1 MLRLG
6 FGLIALLF
14 LVLVIAALVLLSRAN
29 QDYGQLTIDRQAAQ
43 AAAAIE
49 PWLVAPPPPDPAP
62 PAQHPRREGGAIQP
76 ESRLPFRA
84 LSPEE
89 LTTGLPEVMENV
101 LGLGVFTG
109 RDGYVFAWGEKL
121 PDPTELL
128 GSKEGQS
135 IQAFGDLVVRRSG
148 GIVYYLK
155 MGPGMLRAR
164 QGMQGGGS
172 RAGMGMGRMLNQVPG
187 REIIVLKY
195 DGSKLLS
202 GMYLRQTLIFGLGG
216 AALLLF
222 GGLAWLFLRI
232 QRLQSEID
240 SQRAL
245 ARLGTAARTLAHEI
259 RNPLSIIVMQKSLLE
274 RQLGEEHFP
283 ALVSIGE
290 EAKRIEFQIREVRR
304 VLGQEGPSAS
314 ATPIAGSGG
323 TGTHTAD
330 FEPAFRGN
338 PAPWLLELVDSM
350 PAWKNRVIPIQA
362 APASGSG
369 ETASPA
375 LSGESLRSI
384 LVNLVDNALDAYT
397 LRGAIDGTVEMRWS
411 MPRGYLQIEVRD
423 QAGGIARELRRRI
436 FDPFFTTKKHG
447 SGVGLSLARELAE
460 AAGGRI
466 AYRFRK
472 PAGSSFVVTLPLS
485 RSREGKTRP

>member
-1 MLRLG
+1 MDKRDRPAGTESWLRLG

-14 LVLVIAALVLLSRAN
+14 LVLVAAALVLLSRAN

-49 PWLVAPPPPDPAP
+49 PWLVAP
-62 PAQHPRREGGAIQP
+62 QP
-76 ESRLPFRA
+76 ELRLPFRA
-84 LSPEE
+84 TSPEE
-89 LTTGLPEVMENV
+89 LKTGLPEVMENV

-109 RDGYVFAWGEKL
+109 RDGYVIAWGEEL
-121 PDPTELL
+121 PDPGELL
-128 GSKEGQS
+128 GSKNGQS
-135 IQAFGDLVVRRSG
+135 VQPFGDLVVRRPG
-148 GIVYYLK
+148 GIVFYLK

-164 QGMQGGGS
+164 QGMQAGGG
-172 RAGMGMGRMLNQVPG
+172 RTGMGMGRMLNQMPA

-222 GGLAWLFLRI
+222 GGLVWLFLRI

-259 RNPLSIIVMQKSLLE
+259 RNPLSIIIMQKSLLE

-304 VLGQEGPSAS
+304 VLGQEGQSPLSLS
-314 ATPIAGSGG
+314 SSAGSPAQ
-323 TGTHTAD
+323 TQKAD
-330 FEPAFRGN
+330 FEPAFRGS
-338 PAPWLLELVDSM
+338 PEPWLSALVDSM
-350 PAWKNRVIPIQA
+350 PAWKGRVVPIQA
-362 APASGSG
+362 TPASGSG
-369 ETASPA
+369 ETTSPA

-384 LVNLVDNALDAYT
+384 LVNLVDNALDAYA
-397 LRGAIDGTVEMRWS
+397 LHGAVDGTVEMRWS
-411 MPRGYLQIEVRD
+411 RLRGRLQIEVRD
-423 QAGGIARELRRRI
+423 QAGGIAREIRRRV

-447 SGVGLSLARELAE
+447 SGVGLSLVQELAE
-460 AAGGRI
+460 AAGGKVT
-466 AYRFRK
+466 YRFRK
-472 PAGSSFVVTLPLS
+472 PAGSSFIVTLPLEG
-485 RSREGKTRP
+485 SREGKTMP